1 MQTDRNAIDDGRIQ
15 AWRLSFWVFFLRD
28 GQSAKSVLFSPWR
41 KISTSQLRIM
51 SDVYKTEKSTLTL
64 LEGGIIEHTYE
75 EGVTIDEDEARR
87 VIDIVID
94 MIGEGGHLL
103 LLNDM
108 RIKALFTREARAF
121 FRENTP
127 DNASVAFIINSKL
140 GEVTVNFFLKF
151 NSPTYNLRIFN
162 DREEAFTW
170 LREMG
175 AAHAKA

>member
-1 MQTDRNAIDDGRIQ
+1 
-15 AWRLSFWVFFLRD
+15 
-28 GQSAKSVLFSPWR
+28 
-41 KISTSQLRIM
+41 M
-51 SDVYKTEKSTLTL
+51 SDVYKTEKSTLTVL
-64 LEGGIIEHTYE
+64 DGGIIEHTYE

-87 VIDIVID
+87 VIDIVNDI
-94 MIGEGGHLL
+94 IGDGLLL

-162 DREEAFTW
+162 DRESALGW
-170 LREMG
+170 LLEMG
-175 AAHAKA
+175 AAHEKANS